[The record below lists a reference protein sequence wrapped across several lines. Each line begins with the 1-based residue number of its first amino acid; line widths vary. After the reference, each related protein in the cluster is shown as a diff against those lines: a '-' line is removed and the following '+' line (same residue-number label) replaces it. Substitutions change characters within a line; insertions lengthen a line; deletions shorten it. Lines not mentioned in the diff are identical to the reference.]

1 MVEPKLLCR
10 QHLLGEHRELHTF
23 AGTLRKHISVSGYMN
38 LGELDPTKLAS
49 RHEELVTEME
59 RRGYCHFS
67 PLEVPNYSYVTE
79 KACIDVEANLRDL
92 FSRCSECHTLQT
104 IAADIEGRIY
114 VLTHPELL

>member
-1 MVEPKLLCR
+1 MRMWMVEPKLLCR
-10 QHLLGEHRELHTF
+10 QHLLGEHRECHTF
-23 AGTLRKHISVSGYMN
+23 AGTLRKRISVSGYMS

-67 PLEVPNYSYVTE
+67 PLEVPDYSYVTE

-92 FSRCSECHTLQT
+92 FSRCSECRELQ
-104 IAADIEGRIY
+104 I
-114 VLTHPELL
+114 LTPVHLELWYKKE